1 MENMNSALTSGMDAF
16 DLNGLMELSKN
27 YFLVDPLNNNSGL
40 GAAWGASTS
49 SSEFEQ
55 LLTLSTQEVGNL
67 SSGFNVYNFPESY
80 ATTVE
85 AKGSNLTS
93 EAGVFTM
100 AGTRDRLLF
109 GGISIATVVPDPGN
123 TLGTAYDV
131 GTLSGT
137 RTFTDFVGSTDTSD
151 IYRFSLSGTSN
162 FNLSLTGLSNDAD
175 VRLIQDINSNG
186 IIDSNDEIV
195 RSSWGGTHDESIN
208 RSLTAGTYFVQVYQ
222 YIGDTNYTLNL
233 STDKPSNLLLTETDA
248 GLLSGTRTFSG
259 SISSM
264 NTSDIYRFSFSA
276 TSNINLTLSGL
287 SNDADIRL
295 IQDANNNGI
304 IDSGEEIIRSSWGSN
319 YSEGINSSLGAGN
332 YFVQV
337 YQYNGDTNYNLSL
350 STGDWYNQNLS
361 DPGIIGQARTFAADG
376 QLSRNDMMAILGDAK
391 DGGIIDSTELTS
403 LRTLLSGRRTWMP
416 DYVYNLS
423 NKIINSDPA
432 NTRSGIGNLFAGS
445 TATQMERLIGKWFL
459 GNDRPTASG
468 TYRPVSGSL
477 FQNGISYEDIDQ
489 GGVGDCYFLSG
500 LAATAFRSPSTISS
514 MFINNGDNTY
524 TVRFFNNGVV
534 DYVTVDN
541 YLPTNLSGNRIYAG
555 WGGGS
560 NTNSTNELWV
570 ALAEKA
576 YAQVN
581 QSGWLGRNNTNS
593 YAGIGWGNSYNTMRE
608 ITGRNTEGRGIPG
621 QTLFGIPIEQSLL
634 ISSFN
639 EGRLITLGTKD
650 FNLSNSHVVADHEYT
665 LVGYNSSTQ
674 KFKLFNP
681 WGVDEGANSQ
691 FPGLIE
697 LTWSELVGNFDY
709 WNRTIA

>member
-1 MENMNSALTSGMDAF
+1 MA
-16 DLNGLMELSKN
+16 
-27 YFLVDPLNNNSGL
+27 
-40 GAAWGASTS
+40 
-49 SSEFEQ
+49 
-55 LLTLSTQEVGNL
+55 
-67 SSGFNVYNFPESY
+67 PE
-80 ATTVE
+80 
-85 AKGSNLTS
+85 
-93 EAGVFTM
+93 
-100 AGTRDRLLF
+100 
-109 GGISIATVVPDPGN
+109 P
-123 TLGTAYDV
+123 
-131 GTLSGT
+131 
-137 RTFTDFVGSTDTSD
+137 SD
-151 IYRFSLSGTSN
+151 IYRFSLG
-162 FNLSLTGLSNDAD
+162 
-175 VRLIQDINSNG
+175 
-186 IIDSNDEIV
+186 
-195 RSSWGGTHDESIN
+195 
-208 RSLTAGTYFVQVYQ
+208 
-222 YIGDTNYTLNL
+222 
-233 STDKPSNLLLTETDA
+233 
-248 GLLSGTRTFSG
+248 
-259 SISSM
+259 
-264 NTSDIYRFSFSA
+264 A

-295 IQDANNNGI
+295 IQDVNNNGI
-304 IDSGEEIIRSSWGSN
+304 IDSGEEITRSSWSSN

-391 DGGIIDSTELTS
+391 DGGIIDSTELTN
-403 LRTLLSGRRTWMP
+403 LRTLLSGRRSWMP

-524 TVRFFNNGVV
+524 TVRFFNNGVA

-541 YLPTNLSGNRIYAG
+541 YLPTDVSGNRVYAG

-560 NTNSTNELWV
+560 NTSSTNELWV

-621 QTLFGIPIEQSLL
+621 QTLLGIPIEQSIL

-650 FNLSNSHVVADHEYT
+650 FNLSNSQVVADHEYT

-691 FPGLIE
+691 FPGILE

-709 WNRTIA
+709 WNRTVA